1 MILKLYAM
9 LRRIS
14 LTLMLAFFAGA
25 GLLNASTVKNGEM
38 ESRILGVAKPYA
50 VYLPDGYENSGEEYP
65 VLYLLHGA
73 SDTFRA
79 WAEKGSV
86 QAIADQEIRAG
97 FALPMIIVMPDARGV
112 EPNNMGKNMG
122 YFNMPDWSY
131 EDFFFQEFIPYIEKT
146 YRIRKDKGARAIAGL
161 SMGGG
166 GSTVYAMRHPEMFSS
181 ACPLSGLVGGFGN
194 MPKEGLWKD
203 AAPHSPILILDNA
216 TPEQLAAIRSVR
228 WYVDCGDDDFLL
240 DGNIE
245 LFRKMREKKIPLQF
259 RVRDGAHNWLYW
271 QQGLRDVLKFIS
283 IGFAK

>member
-1 MILKLYAM
+1 M

-14 LTLMLAFFAGA
+14 LNLIVALFAGV
-25 GLLNASTVKNGEM
+25 GLVNASTIKNGEV
-38 ESRILGVAKPYA
+38 ESRILGVTKPYA
-50 VYLPDGYENSGEEYP
+50 VYLPDGYENSGMEYP

-79 WAEKGSV
+79 WVEKGSV
-86 QAIADQEIRAG
+86 QTIADQEIRAG

-122 YFNMPDWSY
+122 YFNMLDWSY
-131 EDFFFQEFIPYIEKT
+131 EDFFFQEFIPFIEKT
-146 YRIRKDKGARAIAGL
+146 YRISKDKGSRAIAGL

-166 GSTVYAMRHPEMFSS
+166 GTTVYAMRHPEMFSS
-181 ACPLSGLVGGFGN
+181 ACPLSGLVGGFEN
-194 MPKEGLWKD
+194 MPQEGLWKD

-216 TPEQLAAIRSVR
+216 TPEKLDAIRSVR

-245 LFRKMREKKIPLQF
+245 LFQKMREKKIPVQF
-259 RVRDGAHNWLYW
+259 RIRDGVHNWLYW
-271 QQGLRDVLKFIS
+271 QQGLQEVLKYVS